1 MKKVVFIQYPVLLFD
16 GRQSIDAAVFSWFYT
31 VEGYL
36 PEQNIL
42 KRGKDMKKFLA
53 IVLALTLILSL
64 GVTAFADD
72 IKVAFSQIGQ
82 ESDWRTA
89 NTDSIKG
96 TIEGHD
102 GWTLIYDDAQQIQ
115 ENQIKALRNFITQ
128 GVDYILF
135 TGVVE
140 TGWDE
145 VLAEVNEA
153 EIPLILIDR
162 MPDCAD
168 KIDYVA
174 AFGGDFVEEGRR
186 QVAWAGEYLK
196 SLGRGDEEV
205 AVAIMEGTTGS
216 GAQVGRTEGNLAALE
231 EYPNMKLVA
240 QQSGNFTRTEG
251 QAVMEAWL
259 KSVDKIDVL
268 IVQNDDMGLGAIDAI
283 KAAGLVPGKDIIIVG
298 CDSVKAAFEAIVAG
312 EMNCTVECTPL
323 YGPFVEKTIEALE
336 AGETFEKTILHPEEG
351 VYDCVGGIDLGT
363 VTSVLAADVID
374 SRVY

>member
-1 MKKVVFIQYPVLLFD
+1 MKKI
-16 GRQSIDAAVFSWFYT
+16 
-31 VEGYL
+31 
-36 PEQNIL
+36 
-42 KRGKDMKKFLA
+42 
-53 IVLALTLILSL
+53 LALALALVMIASLS
-64 GVTAFADD
+64 VVAYADD

-89 NTDSIKG
+89 NTDSIKS
-96 TIEGHD
+96 TIEAHE
-102 GWTLIYDDAQQIQ
+102 GWTLIYDDAQQKQ

-196 SLGRGDEEV
+196 SIGRGDEEV
-205 AVAIMEGTTGS
+205 CVAIMEGTTGS
-216 GAQVGRTEGNLAALE
+216 GAQVGRTEGNLAALK

-268 IVQNDDMGLGAIDAI
+268 IVQNDDMGLGAVDAI

-312 EMNCTVECTPL
+312 EMSCTVECTPL

-336 AGETFEKTILHPEEG
+336 AGETFEKSILHPEEG

-374 SRVY
+374 TRVY